1 MTLEFVYNI
10 WRNKIIVNGVNII
23 SELMEHFN
31 RYTSCLALIYDQ
43 LLLSNSKMLSFSIF
57 GY

>member
-10 WRNKIIVNGVNII
+10 WRNKVIVNGVNII

-31 RYTSCLALIYDQ
+31 RYIRD
-43 LLLSNSKMLSFSIF
+43 
-57 GY
+57 